1 MLPDISAF
9 NLTGFANLQDFVI
22 YMVSF
27 AMGIA
32 VVIAVVSLI
41 LSGFKY
47 ILSFGDEDKVK
58 SATQSMLYSLIGL
71 ALVFI
76 APAIVRY
83 IISILLK

>member
-1 MLPDISAF
+1 
-9 NLTGFANLQDFVI
+9 
-22 YMVSF
+22 MVSF